1 MDLTIAAQGISLLLF
16 FIRTSITAVLYLP
29 YAILQCLSSQKVPA
43 TQEQDG
49 DSSCVF
55 YEGTVY
61 HVRRKPVHNAFRYPV
76 RIAVVD
82 LDKPPSWWHEQAADH
97 MTADEARAFAG
108 TDGAVLL
115 LTTPVSAGY
124 TQNPISVYYCKGG
137 SDGRL
142 QQCIAEVTNT
152 PWGERVTFLFRP
164 EGQDVPKAMHVSP
177 LMDMKSTW
185 RIRAPLPDDRCWL
198 EVSAVHPEMGPFF
211 EARLTAARSA
221 AAGRSESAGL
231 TYLWR
236 YGFMPHRVAFW
247 IYWQALKLLW
257 KGVPFYGYPSRETR
271 VAAVRMATNPRNS
284 QNRHFV
290 WRNPLHYPWN
300 AE

>member
-1 MDLTIAAQGISLLLF
+1 MDLTIAAQGVSLLLF

-29 YAILQCLSSQKVPA
+29 YAILKCLTSQKAPA

-49 DSSCVF
+49 DGSCVF

-61 HVRRKPVHNAFRYPV
+61 HVRRKPIHNAFRYPV

-82 LDKPPSWWHEQAADH
+82 LDKPPKWWHKQAADH
-97 MTADEARAFAG
+97 MTANEARAFAG

-124 TQNPISVYYCKGG
+124 TQNPISVYYCNGG

-142 QQCIAEVTNT
+142 RQCIAEVTNT

-185 RIRAPLPDDRCWL
+185 HIRAPLPGDRCRL

-211 EARLTAARSA
+211 EARLTALRSTV
-221 AAGRSESAGL
+221 AGRSETAGL

-257 KGVPFYGYPSRETR
+257 KGVPFFGYPSRETR
-271 VAAVRMATNPRNS
+271 AAAERMASNPTTS

-290 WRNPLHYPWN
+290 WRNPLQYPWN
-300 AE
+300 AA